1 MVHSQRVDEAK
12 EGVAECVVFAL
23 EFHGKL
29 NEGKICSEIYI
40 YIYRT
45 KTIYNRIY
53 KYIILYI

>member
-1 MVHSQRVDEAK
+1 MDEAK